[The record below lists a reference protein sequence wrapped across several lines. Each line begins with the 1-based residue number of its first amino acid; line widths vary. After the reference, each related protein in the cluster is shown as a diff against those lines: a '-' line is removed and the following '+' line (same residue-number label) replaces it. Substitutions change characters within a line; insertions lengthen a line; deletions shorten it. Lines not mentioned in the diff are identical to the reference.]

1 MVMHMDAQKPSI
13 RLFPAFLLLSA
24 WSALVGACL
33 AAVRQHFALP
43 TGTFWSDAVGAGIG
57 FALIAVGVVVF
68 NALTS
73 RGKLRWFVRHDR
85 QPTI

>member
-13 RLFPAFLLLSA
+13 RLCPTFLLLAA
-24 WSALVGACL
+24 WSALVGAFL
-33 AAVRQHFALP
+33 AAVPPALCAAEWHL
-43 TGTFWSDAVGAGIG
+43 WSDAVGAGIG